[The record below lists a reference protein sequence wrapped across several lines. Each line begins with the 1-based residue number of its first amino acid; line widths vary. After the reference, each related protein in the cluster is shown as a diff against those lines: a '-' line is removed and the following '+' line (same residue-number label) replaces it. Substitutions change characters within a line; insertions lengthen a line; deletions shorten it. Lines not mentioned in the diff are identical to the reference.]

1 MNNCDFKDEFLF
13 YRLLKTITSSDIFE
27 IYRYI
32 FLIEHGLK
40 WENVGVVCTDG
51 APSMLGSKSG
61 FQQMVKNVSPQ
72 AIGVHCIIHRQV
84 LASKS
89 LPKI

>member
-1 MNNCDFKDEFLF
+1 MLAS
-13 YRLLKTITSSDIFE
+13 L
-27 IYRYI
+27 
-32 FLIEHGLK
+32 
-40 WENVGVVCTDG
+40 CTDG
-51 APSMLGSKSG
+51 APSMLGSRSG

-89 LPKI
+89 LPKDKKEKKTAMQSVVKAVSFIKSNALNYLLFA